1 MRKTY
6 QQKSAEYAA
15 LALAHCQ
22 TLQAGKKTK
31 VVLPTIK
38 LGSPEWKAW
47 ERYFRDFLGFEPALM
62 KIIRSEGNPDREFTV
77 PAQWPEWFDA
87 GYGDGRKAEA

>member
-1 MRKTY
+1 
-6 QQKSAEYAA
+6 
-15 LALAHCQ
+15 
-22 TLQAGKKTK
+22 
-31 VVLPTIK
+31 
-38 LGSPEWKAW
+38 
-47 ERYFRDFLGFEPALM
+47 M